1 MKFRVKSTL
10 QYKVTDNST
19 FVFNISV
26 LQSPT
31 QSIIEETFSIV
42 PAQKTE
48 EFLLKDGSPKSVRIV
63 SEENKS
69 LTINYSALVDKKY
82 ELINKQ
88 NLTTVKTSDIPL
100 SILPYLLPSR
110 YCQSDKLIRLAQD
123 KFGNIKNAYDSVRA
137 ICSWIHKNVDY
148 VSGSTGSETSAF
160 DTVTQREGVCRDFAH
175 LGIALCRALTIPA
188 RYVSCYAY
196 NLTPPDFHA
205 CFEAYLGGR
214 WIVFDATHLAPLNG
228 LVKIGIGRDA
238 TDVAVATIYGNVSF
252 LSMEVSNQVQEE
264 GFTPLFFEDLEEE
277 GLTF

>member
-10 QYKVTDNST
+10 QYSVKDSST
-19 FVFNISV
+19 FVYNISV

-31 QSIIEETFSIV
+31 QSIVEENFSID
-42 PAQKTE
+42 PRHKTE
-48 EFLLKDGSPKSVRIV
+48 EFLLNDGSPKSVRVV
-63 SEENKS
+63 SGESKS
-69 LTINYSALVDKKY
+69 LTVSYSALVDKEY
-82 ELINKQ
+82 ELINKR

-137 ICSWIHKNVDY
+137 ICSWIYKNVDY

-188 RYVSCYAY
+188 RYLSCYAY
-196 NLTPPDFHA
+196 KLNPPDFHA

-228 LVKIGIGRDA
+228 LVKIGTGRDA

-252 LSMEVSNQVQEE
+252 LSMEVSNEVQEE
-264 GFTPLFFEDLEEE
+264 GFAPLFFKDLEEE
-277 GLTF
+277 GLAF